1 MKQVLSAIRAVA
13 GNDDVKDAIVN
24 AGTTDLIVLAISH
37 HLANPQVRA
46 GVGDEV
52 PTGLGTESRFGLY
65 NTAVLSWL
73 VWRTCDNEQLVLRAD
88 TFYVWL
94 LNGCS

>member
-1 MKQVLSAIRAVA
+1 MEDVVKQVLSAIRAVA

-52 PTGLGTESRFGLY
+52 PAGLGTEQ
-65 NTAVLSWL
+65 
-73 VWRTCDNEQLVLRAD
+73 VWV
-88 TFYVWL
+88 V
-94 LNGCS
+94 